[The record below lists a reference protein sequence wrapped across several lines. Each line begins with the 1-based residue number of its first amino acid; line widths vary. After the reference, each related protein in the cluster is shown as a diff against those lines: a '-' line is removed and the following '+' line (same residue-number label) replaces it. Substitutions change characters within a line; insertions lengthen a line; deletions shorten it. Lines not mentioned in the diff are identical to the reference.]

1 MKIRRIFAIL
11 VIASVTT
18 CPLFAQETDTLQ
30 NEAIHINQLEQRTA
44 FLEKAVKKLNNFKV
58 SAYIQGQY
66 QYGQKDA
73 SLKVGDSNE
82 DREKSFNRFGIR
94 RGRIKFEYTEGIG
107 EAAIQLE
114 VNDKGVSFR
123 DLYIG
128 VKDPWIGRNS
138 LLAGVFNRP
147 FGHEIG
153 YSTSGLESPERAT
166 IIQYFFPDERD
177 LGIMLTLQTRKE
189 SILNFLKLEAG
200 LFSGNSINK
209 DTDNK
214 KDFIGHL
221 SGTKSI
227 SSWGKWGA
235 GISYYNG
242 FVFNPTTTE
251 YRLENKRF
259 IPIKKEK
266 TGTFMKREYFG
277 LDAQFSVTGALGTS
291 KLRGEVLWGWQPGI
305 AGSSKSPN
313 YSKRPED
320 LPENALYKRPFV
332 GYFFTFVQ
340 DIGPTPFSAVIKY
353 DAYDPNR
360 KLKGNDVGLENSN
373 TSQTDLAQHTIG
385 VGGLWRINKN
395 LRLQAYYEFNRNEKS
410 PYVKGYEADRK
421 DDVLTVR
428 LQYKF

>member
-1 MKIRRIFAIL
+1 MLIRRFIALFIL
-11 VIASVTT
+11 CVAAVSGY
-18 CPLFAQETDTLQ
+18 AQEADTLKSE
-30 NEAIHINQLEQRTA
+30 NARIEQLEQRTA
-44 FLEKAVKKLNNFKV
+44 WLDKAVKKLNNFKV

-73 SLKVGDSNE
+73 TLKVGGSNE
-82 DREKSFNRFGIR
+82 DRNKSFNRFGIR

-107 EAAIQLE
+107 TAAVQLD
-114 VNDKGVSFR
+114 VNDKEVGFR

-128 VKDPWIGRNS
+128 VMDPWTKRNS
-138 LLAGVFNRP
+138 LMAGIFNRP

-177 LGIMLTLQTRKE
+177 LGAMLTLQTRE
-189 SILNFLKLEAG
+189 GTPLDFLKLEAG
-200 LFSGNSINK
+200 LFAGNSINP

-221 SGTKSI
+221 SAKRRIGG
-227 SSWGKWGA
+227 WGEWG
-235 GISYYNG
+235 GGVSYYHG
-242 FVFNPTTTE
+242 FVFNPTSTE
-251 YRLENKRF
+251 YRMVGHTF
-259 IPIKKEK
+259 VPIDKGK

-277 LDAQFSVTGALGTS
+277 LDAQFSFSSAIGKT
-291 KLRGEVLWGWQPGI
+291 KLRGEVLWGRQPGI

-313 YSKRPED
+313 YNKRPED
-320 LPENALYKRPFV
+320 LPENALYRRPFT
-332 GYFFTFVQ
+332 GYFFYFVQ
-340 DIGPTPFSAVIKY
+340 DIGRSPFSAVLKY
-353 DAYDPNR
+353 DAYDPNTD
-360 KLKGNDVGLENSN
+360 LKGDEAGVEGSY
-373 TSQTDLAQHTIG
+373 TSHTDLAQHTIG

-410 PYVKGYEADRK
+410 KSVAGYETNRQ
-421 DDVLTVR
+421 DDVFTLR